1 MRPIPRLHAITEP
14 RVLADP
20 DLGRKAAAIAALG
33 PGSAIHLRVRGATM
47 PALAEIGRRL
57 GALTRPAESAFVVNG
72 RADLA
77 RALGAQG
84 VQLGEDDLSV
94 AAARTV
100 LGAGWVGRSVHS
112 VDGARRAFDEGAD
125 YVILGSIFPTASHP
139 DQAPLG
145 LGAVERTA
153 ALGRPVIAIGG
164 VTAERAAE
172 CRRAGAWGVA
182 AIRALWDAADPYAAA
197 RELLV
202 PWGENE

>member
-1 MRPIPRLHAITEP
+1 MRPIPRLHAVTDA

-33 PGSAIHLRVRGATM
+33 PGSAIHLRDRTATM
-47 PALAEIGRRL
+47 SALAELGRRL

-84 VQLGEDDLSV
+84 VQLGEDDLPV

-139 DQAPLG
+139 DRTPLG
-145 LGAVERTA
+145 LGAVDEA
-153 ALGRPVIAIGG
+153 AKLGHPVVAIGG
-164 VTAERAAE
+164 LTAERAAE
-172 CRRAGAWGVA
+172 CRDAGAWGVA

-197 RELLV
+197 RELLA
-202 PWGENE
+202 PWGEGE